1 MRKLIILCLLF
12 AAIAAASLM
21 QISDRTGRGLL
32 SAGFPNAAAAFF
44 VDPAWKGIAYYSA
57 HKWKKAAE
65 AFRQSRDPEANYDLG
80 NALAQSGQYVA
91 AIDAY
96 DAALAWD
103 PDNIDAQ
110 KNKNM
115 LEQLMNSEP
124 DIAGQGAAA
133 GLRPK
138 EGTIANSAAGQSSNS
153 GSDEGSSGGGGAV
166 GQSKQL
172 TLLENNARIGPK
184 PDASSSNPDLQWLE
198 ALPDK
203 AGAFLK
209 LRIAAEHERRV
220 EAGLSPP
227 PGKSRK

>member
-1 MRKLIILCLLF
+1 MRKLTVLCLLF
-12 AAIAAASLM
+12 VAIAAASLT
-21 QISDRTGRGLL
+21 QISDRIGRRLL
-32 SAGFPNAAAAFF
+32 SAGFPNAAAALLS
-44 VDPAWKGIAYYSA
+44 DPAWKGIAYYSA
-57 HKWKKAAE
+57 HKWKEAAE
-65 AFRQSRDPEANYDLG
+65 AFRRSRSPEANYNLG
-80 NALAQSGQYVA
+80 NALAQEGQYIA

-96 DAALAWD
+96 DAALAWN
-103 PDNIDAQ
+103 PDDIDAQ
-110 KNKNM
+110 KNKSI

-153 GSDEGSSGGGGAV
+153 GSDEGSSGGGGSM

-184 PDASSSNPDLQWLE
+184 ADAGSSNPDLQWLE

-203 AGAFLK
+203 AGTFLK

-220 EAGLSPP
+220 EAGLSPSHDKP
-227 PGKSRK
+227 RE